1 MTENHATEPR
11 HRAHEAA
18 HTDEQLEARFN
29 EHTPRTAWRILARNQ
44 ARILFDLVREIESSE
59 PPLTAEQKADARLI
73 RECIGRA
80 VWAASWKPHRI
91 RDVVKD
97 WYSGASIE
105 TAWSEL
111 HSASER
117 LLLIQPA
124 GRVLARVSDINAAL
138 RSNLKADDPR
148 LSVATAWLST
158 LATKTPSDITPEDRD
173 QLVAYQRIA
182 DIAGDEAHENVR
194 SFRNLLIAVGASIT
208 VALVALG
215 VLHAVDPHFI
225 DLATTHAGPH
235 ADAVELWQVELVGAL
250 GGLIAAVFTVAKLG
264 GFGGPYRLPAYQAL
278 IRVPA
283 GAAVSIAAVV
293 LVQSGQV
300 KELNGQTGLGILA
313 VALVFGYSPDI
324 LLRLMDQKAT
334 AVLGQAQSKDDPG
347 RPPLANP

>member
-1 MTENHATEPR
+1 MTETHTSEPR
-11 HRAHEAA
+11 YHAHEAA

-59 PPLTAEQKADARLI
+59 PPLSAEQKAEARLI

-91 RDVVKD
+91 RDVIKD

-111 HSASER
+111 HSASEQ
-117 LLLIQPA
+117 LLLVQPV

-138 RSNLKADDPR
+138 RSNLKSDDPR
-148 LSVATAWLST
+148 LPVATAWLGT
-158 LATKTPSDITPEDRD
+158 LKTTADITAEARD
-173 QLVAYQRIA
+173 QLVGYQRIA

-194 SFRNLLIAVGASIT
+194 SFRNLLIAVGGAIT
-208 VALVALG
+208 VALIALG

-225 DLATTHAGPH
+225 DLATTDAGPH
-235 ADAVELWQVELVGAL
+235 ADAVELWQVEVVGAL

-293 LVQSGQV
+293 IVQSGQV
-300 KELNGQTGLGILA
+300 KALDSQTGLGILA
-313 VALVFGYSPDI
+313 VALIFGYSPDV

-334 AVLGQAQSKDDPG
+334 AVLGQAQSKDDPA
-347 RPPLANP
+347 RPPLANV

>member
-1 MTENHATEPR
+1 MH
-11 HRAHEAA
+11 HAHEAA
-18 HTDEQLEARFN
+18 HTDAQLEARFN

-59 PPLTAEQKADARLI
+59 PPSTAEQRADARLI

-80 VWAASWKPHRI
+80 VWAASWRPRRR
-91 RDVVKD
+91 RDVIKD

-111 HSASER
+111 HSASQQ

-124 GRVLARVSDINAAL
+124 GRVLARVSDISAAL
-138 RSNLKADDPR
+138 RSNLKPDDPR
-148 LSVATAWLST
+148 LPIGTTYLGT
-158 LATKTPSDITPEDRD
+158 LKTPADITPEARD
-173 QLVAYQRIA
+173 QLVGYQRIA

-194 SFRNLLIAVGASIT
+194 SFRNLLIAIGASIT
-208 VALVALG
+208 VALIGLG

-225 DLATTHAGPH
+225 DLASTNAGPH
-235 ADAVELWQVELVGAL
+235 PPDAVELWQVEVIGAL

-293 LVQSGQV
+293 LIQSGQI
-300 KELNGQTGLGILA
+300 KAFDSQSGLGILA
-313 VALVFGYSPDI
+313 VALIFGYSPDV

-334 AVLGQAQSKDDPG
+334 AVLSQAQSKDDPA
-347 RPPLANP
+347 RPPLANA